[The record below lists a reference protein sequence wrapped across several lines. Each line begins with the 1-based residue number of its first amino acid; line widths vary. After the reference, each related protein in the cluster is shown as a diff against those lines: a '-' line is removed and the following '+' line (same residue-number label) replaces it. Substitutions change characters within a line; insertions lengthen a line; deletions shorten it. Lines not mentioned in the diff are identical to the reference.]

1 MLSNQPQGGFKT
13 RKPTPPLDPWGMYPA
28 SGNQWQPG
36 IFNFW
41 DQPSQKRQPA
51 YKQKRGPQGK
61 PFFW

>member
-1 MLSNQPQGGFKT
+1 MF
-13 RKPTPPLDPWGMYPA
+13 PA

-36 IFNFW
+36 LFNFW
-41 DQPSQKRQPA
+41 DQPSQKRQPS